1 MEMLAIG
8 VAIGLA
14 LAASGWTLTK
24 VVSLVEAKVEGVK
37 AATAHTVAVTA
48 AVVANPAPVGAAVV
62 AAAVA
67 PATPIPVAA
76 VGQ

>member
-48 AVVANPAPVGAAVV
+48 AVVANPAPQTGAKIAEARSGLSNAEVGE
-62 AAAVA
+62 
-67 PATPIPVAA
+67 
-76 VGQ
+76 